1 MGESQKKI
9 LQMLSE
15 GKINVDEAQRLL
27 ALVANEGEGDSA
39 TPGSR
44 QVKPSARYMHV
55 IVEPKPGAPPCGD
68 RHDLHGHHGHRVNV
82 RVPLGLIRAG
92 IKFAS
97 LIPADT
103 ADQVDKAFK
112 EKGFKFDIRKLKD
125 EDLEELISALRDSE
139 INVDSDYETVKVYAE

>member
-1 MGESQKKI
+1 MGENQKKI

-27 ALVANEGEGDSA
+27 SLVGAEGERES
-39 TPGSR
+39 PGSGAGTR
-44 QVKPSARYMHV
+44 VKSSVRYMHV
-55 IVEPKPGAPPCGD
+55 IVEPKPGAPANCN
-68 RHDLHGHHGHRVNV
+68 GHHGHGHKVNV
-82 RVPLGLIRAG
+82 RVPIGLIRAG

-97 LIPADT
+97 LIPSDT

-112 EKGFKFDIRKLKD
+112 EKGCKFDIRKLKD
-125 EDLEELISALRDSE
+125 EDLEEMIAALRDSE